1 MAIKMKYIAPLLAA
15 GAAVA
20 TIAVAP
26 AAFAADQQ
34 SCSAS
39 SSGTVCQSP
48 GNVQIKRDSPQVQF
62 HPYGDQAYLLFGHK

>member
-1 MAIKMKYIAPLLAA
+1 MAIKMKYITPLLAA
-15 GAAVA
+15 GAAAA

-26 AAFAADQQ
+26 AAFAADQR

-48 GNVQIKRDSPQVQF
+48 GNVQIKTNSPHVQF
-62 HPYGDQAYLLFGHK
+62 HPYGDQAGLLFNH

>member
-1 MAIKMKYIAPLLAA
+1 MAIKMKYIGPLLAA
-15 GAAVA
+15 GAAAA

-48 GNVQIKRDSPQVQF
+48 GNVQIKTISPHVQF
-62 HPYGDQAYLLFGHK
+62 HPYGDQAWLLFHH

>member
-1 MAIKMKYIAPLLAA
+1 MAIRMKYIAPLLAA

-20 TIAVAP
+20 AIAVAP

-39 SSGTVCQSP
+39 SSATVCQSP
-48 GNVQIKRDSPQVQF
+48 GNVQVKTDSPQVQF
-62 HPYGDQAYLLFGHK
+62 HPYGDQPYLLFGH

>member
-34 SCSAS
+34 PCSAS
-39 SSGTVCQSP
+39 SSATVCQSP
-48 GNVQIKRDSPQVQF
+48 GNVQIKTDPPQVRF
-62 HPYGDQAYLLFGHK
+62 HPYGDQAYLLFGH